1 VNPAGRRPSSAY
13 GCLVTSVLVPFA
25 VAATQSGSTLG
36 GIADWA
42 VSVME
47 ALGGFGVAA
56 LIALENLFP
65 PLPSEVILPL
75 AGFTASQ
82 GSFLLP
88 VVIVWATLGSI
99 TGALALYLLGA
110 ALGRE
115 RTRRLVG
122 SLPLVKTEDVVR
134 TEAWFDKNGP
144 LTVLVG
150 RVIPIFRSLISI
162 PAGVTRMRLWMFL
175 GLTALGSF
183 VWNTVLITAGYL
195 LGENWHLVEQYVG
208 TFSNIVLAIVVL
220 ATIGWVIFRIRQGRT
235 SPPAGS

>member
-1 VNPAGRRPSSAY
+1 M
-13 GCLVTSVLVPFA
+13 SVAL
-25 VAATQSGSTLG
+25 AALGAAASQSDSTLG

-65 PLPSEVILPL
+65 PMPSEVILPL

-82 GSFLLP
+82 GSFTLP
-88 VVIVWATLGSI
+88 AVIVWATVGSI
-99 TGALALYLLGA
+99 AGALALYAVGFV
-110 ALGRE
+110 LGRE
-115 RTRRLVG
+115 RTRRLMG

-134 TEAWFDKNGP
+134 TEAWFEKNGP

-162 PAGVTRMRLWMFL
+162 PAGVTRMNVWKFL
-175 GLTALGSF
+175 GLTTLGSF
-183 VWNTVLITAGYL
+183 VWNTILIVAGYV
-195 LGENWHLVEQYVG
+195 LGENWHVVEQYVG
-208 TFSNIVLAIVVL
+208 VFTWVVIIGVVL
-220 ATIGWVIFRIRQGRT
+220 FTAAWVVMRIRQGRVT
-235 SPPAGS
+235 PPAGS